1 MYSSDPEQRKSRAII
16 ASLLDAIMQGSSP
29 SSDTYPKADPVDI
42 MDVFKNRVRCL
53 QIQECDTM
61 DTSDL
66 EEYARG
72 NCAVYRPP
80 ASPHLVLKEFKTDVY
95 HDVPAD
101 LIHYL
106 GLVLR
111 EIYIGMQIQ
120 KVQGTLPV
128 SGVAF
133 SASGKVYGM
142 VEYGGDNLLDVLY
155 RDYSRN
161 RGSARKLLAIFVQLT
176 RIVFEMHQYSQ
187 VAHRDLKP
195 ANIVV
200 NQQEMVSLIDF
211 GASCQVDEI
220 QEIQFHGGIDSCC
233 WGGAEVAS
241 YSYYKTTCTYAPPEM
256 LASDLSHG
264 SYDPFKV
271 DSWSLGMI
279 FLSIVRSW
287 THPDIERVS
296 FVDASNYKDA
306 LLDLRTRWFYPSADR
321 NQMES
326 EALGFLRAT
335 VGSSASVHRIT
346 ETWNTIR
353 SCMNP
358 LPEGRPSARI
368 LYQTLRLMY
377 E

>member
-1 MYSSDPEQRKSRAII
+1 MYSSDHAQRKSRAII

-29 SSDTYPKADPVDI
+29 SSDAYPNADPVNI

-72 NCAVYRPP
+72 NCAVYRPL
-80 ASPHLVLKEFKTDVY
+80 ASPHLVLKEFKTDLY

-155 RDYSRN
+155 RDYNRN
-161 RGSARKLLAIFVQLT
+161 RRSARKLLAIFVQLT
-176 RIVFEMHQYSQ
+176 QIVFEMHQYSQ

-200 NQQEMVSLIDF
+200 NQQEVVSLIDF
-211 GASCQVDEI
+211 GASCQVDGI
-220 QEIQFHGGIDSCC
+220 QEIQFHGGIDC

-287 THPDIERVS
+287 THSNIERVS

-306 LLDLRTRWFYPSADR
+306 LRDLQARWFHASADR
-321 NQMES
+321 NRMES
-326 EALGFLRAT
+326 EALGFLSAT
-335 VGSSASVHRIT
+335 IRSSDSVHRIT
-346 ETWNTIR
+346 ESWNTIR

-358 LPEGRPSARI
+358 SPDARPGART
-368 LYQTLRLMY
+368 LYETLRLMY
-377 E
+377 N

>member
-1 MYSSDPEQRKSRAII
+1 
-16 ASLLDAIMQGSSP
+16 
-29 SSDTYPKADPVDI
+29 
-42 MDVFKNRVRCL
+42 
-53 QIQECDTM
+53 M

-66 EEYARG
+66 DEYARG
-72 NCAVYRPP
+72 NCAVYRPLT
-80 ASPHLVLKEFKTDVY
+80 SPNLVLKEFKTDFY

-111 EIYIGMQIQ
+111 EMYIGMQIQ
-120 KVQGTLPV
+120 KIQGTLPV
-128 SGVAF
+128 WGVVF
-133 SASGKVYGM
+133 SASEKVYGM
-142 VEYGGDNLLDVLY
+142 VEYGGDNLLDILY
-155 RDYSRN
+155 RDYTRD

-176 RIVFEMHQYSQ
+176 RIVFEMHHYSQ

-200 NQQEMVSLIDF
+200 NQKEVVSLIDF
-211 GASCQVDEI
+211 GASCQVDGI
-220 QEIQFHGGIDSCC
+220 QEIQFHGGTDC
-233 WGGAEVAS
+233 WGGTEVAS

-256 LASDLSHG
+256 LASDMSHG
-264 SYDPFKV
+264 NYDPFKV

-287 THPDIERVS
+287 THPGIERIS

-306 LLDLRTRWFYPSADR
+306 LQDLQTRWFHASADR

-326 EALGFLRAT
+326 EALEFLSATIRSRAL
-335 VGSSASVHRIT
+335 VHRIT

-358 LPEGRPSARI
+358 YPEGRPSARI
-368 LYQTLRLMY
+368 LYETLRLMY